1 MTDPVVPSA
10 TAVLQARGLTKS
22 FPGVRALDRADLT
35 CRPGRV
41 HALVGENG
49 AGKSTL
55 VRILTGNQLADEGE
69 LLVDGRPMRFTSPRE
84 ALAAGITAVYQEL
97 TVLPAMS
104 VADNVMLG
112 QERTARG
119 RLDRGAQAREVRD
132 ALSRVGLADLD
143 PSTPAENLSLAN
155 QQLVE
160 IARALVR
167 RSRVIILDEP
177 SAVLSGD
184 KLEALFDVVRG
195 LAAEG
200 VAVVYISHLLEE
212 VTDLADDV
220 TVLRDG
226 SVVSTGPA
234 EDYDIPR
241 IIRDMVGRDVDTFFP
256 PLPRPR
262 DEVVLRV
269 SGLVPRSSTRSPQ
282 PLDLELRAGEIVGVA
297 GLVGSGRSR
306 LLRTIAGE
314 HPREA
319 GAVQVGGRPVP
330 PSVRRAIAAGVV
342 LVPEERKTEGLVLP
356 LPVRANTTL
365 AALGQVLRLGFFAP
379 GRERAVFREEQ
390 RRLGI
395 KASDPDQGTWQLS
408 GGNQQKVV
416 LAKWLRRGPRVL
428 LLDEPTRG
436 VDVGAKTE
444 IYRLVTALAEDGLA
458 VLMVSS
464 DLPEVLGM
472 SHRVLVCRGGGV
484 VAELT
489 GDEIDEENVMHVV
502 LDTAGATR

>member
-1 MTDPVVPSA
+1 MTGAMAPST
-10 TAVLQARGLTKS
+10 TAVLQARGLSKS

-55 VRILTGNQLADEGE
+55 VRILTGNQLPDEGE
-69 LLVDGRPMRFTSPRE
+69 LLLDGQPVRFDSPRE

-119 RLDRGAQAREVRD
+119 MLDRAAQDREVRQ
-132 ALSRVGLADLD
+132 ALARVGLADVD
-143 PSTPAENLSLAN
+143 PRRPAEELSLAN

-167 RSRVIILDEP
+167 RSRVIVLDEP

-184 KLEALFDVVRG
+184 KLEALFSVVRG
-195 LAAEG
+195 LAADG
-200 VAVVYISHLLEE
+200 VAVIYISHLLEE
-212 VTDLADDV
+212 VTGLADDV

-226 SVVSTGPA
+226 RVVSSGPA
-234 EDYDIPR
+234 AEYDIPR
-241 IIRDMVGRDVDTFFP
+241 IIRDMVGRDVDAVFP
-256 PLPRPR
+256 SLPEPG
-262 DEVVLRV
+262 DAVALRV
-269 SGLVPRSSTRSPQ
+269 RGLVPRSSTRPPA
-282 PLDLELRAGEIVGVA
+282 PLDLDLRAGEIVGVA

-306 LLRTIAGE
+306 LLRTLAGE
-314 HPREA
+314 HPRVA
-319 GAVQVGGRPVP
+319 GTVEVSGRPVP

-365 AALGQVLRLGFFAP
+365 AALGQVLRGGFLS
-379 GRERAVFREEQ
+379 GSRERAVFLEEQ
-390 RRLGI
+390 QRLGI

-408 GGNQQKVV
+408 GGNQQKIV
-416 LAKWLRRGPRVL
+416 LAKWLRRGPKVL

-444 IYRLVTALAEDGLA
+444 IYRLITGLAAEGMA

-484 VAELT
+484 VGELT
-489 GDEIDEENVMHVV
+489 GEDINEENVMHVV
-502 LDTAGATR
+502 LDTAGAPR

>member
-1 MTDPVVPSA
+1 MGSSTP
-10 TAVLQARGLTKS
+10 AVLEARGLTKS

-55 VRILTGNQLADEGE
+55 VRILTGNQAPDEGE
-69 LLVDGRPMRFTSPRE
+69 LLMDGEPIRFASPRE
-84 ALAAGITAVYQEL
+84 ALAAGVTAVYQEL

-112 QERTARG
+112 QERTTRG
-119 RLDRGAQAREVRD
+119 MVDRRAHDGAVRA
-132 ALSRVGLADLD
+132 ALARVGLGDID
-143 PSTPAENLSLAN
+143 PGMAAEELSLAN

-167 RSRVIILDEP
+167 KSRVIVLDEP

-184 KLEALFDVVRG
+184 KLEALFTVVRG
-195 LAAEG
+195 LAADG

-226 SVVSTGPA
+226 RVVSTGPA
-234 EDYDIPR
+234 AEYDIPR
-241 IIRDMVGRDVDTFFP
+241 IIRDMVGRDVDTVFP
-256 PLPRPR
+256 PLTQPRA
-262 DEVVLRV
+262 DVVLRIR
-269 SGLVPRSSTRSPQ
+269 GLVPASSTRTPA
-282 PLDLELRAGEIVGVA
+282 PLDLDVCAGEVVGVA

-306 LLRTIAGE
+306 LLRTLAGD
-314 HPREA
+314 HARVA
-319 GAVQVGGRPVP
+319 GTVEVDGRPVP

-365 AALGQVLRLGFFAP
+365 ASLDQILRTGFLSVP
-379 GRERAVFREEQ
+379 RERAVFREEQ
-390 RRLGI
+390 ARLGI
-395 KASDPDQGTWQLS
+395 RASGPEQGTWQLS
-408 GGNQQKVV
+408 GGNQQKIV

-444 IYRLVTALAEDGLA
+444 IYRVVAALAAEGMA

-464 DLPEVLGM
+464 DLPEVLSL

-489 GDEIDEENVMHVV
+489 GDDIDEENVMHVV
-502 LDTAGATR
+502 LNTGGVVPR

>member
-1 MTDPVVPSA
+1 MASGT
-10 TAVLQARGLTKS
+10 TAVLQARGLSKS

-55 VRILTGNQLADEGE
+55 VRILTGNQLPDEGE
-69 LLVDGRPMRFTSPRE
+69 LLLDGAPVRFHSPRE

-97 TVLPAMS
+97 TLLPGMS

-112 QERTARG
+112 QERVVRG
-119 RLDRGAQAREVRD
+119 VVDRRAQDREVRD
-132 ALSRVGLADLD
+132 ALTRVGLADLD
-143 PSTPAENLSLAN
+143 PRTRAEELSLAN

-167 RSRVIILDEP
+167 RSRVIVLDEP

-184 KLEALFDVVRG
+184 KLEALFTVVRN
-195 LAAEG
+195 LAADG

-226 SVVSTGPA
+226 SVVSSGPA
-234 EDYDIPR
+234 AEYGISR
-241 IIRDMVGRDVDTFFP
+241 IIREMVGRDVDTVFP
-256 PLPRPR
+256 SLPEPQ

-269 SGLVPRSSTRSPQ
+269 RGLVPASTNRAPA
-282 PLDLELRAGEIVGVA
+282 PLDLDLRAGEIVGVA

-306 LLRTIAGE
+306 LLRTLAGG
-314 HPREA
+314 HPRVA
-319 GAVQVGGRPVP
+319 GTVEVAGRPVP

-342 LVPEERKTEGLVLP
+342 LVPEERKTEGLVLS

-365 AALGQVLRLGFFAP
+365 AALGQVLRGGFLSDT
-379 GRERAVFREEQ
+379 REREVFAEEQ

-408 GGNQQKVV
+408 GGNQQKIV
-416 LAKWLRRGPRVL
+416 LAKWLRRRPRVL

-436 VDVGAKTE
+436 IDVGAKTE
-444 IYRLVTALAEDGLA
+444 IYRLVTALAAEGMA

-464 DLPEVLGM
+464 DLPEVLGL

-484 VAELT
+484 VGELT
-489 GDEIDEENVMHVV
+489 GADINEENVMHVA
-502 LDTAGATR
+502 LATPGAAR

>member
-1 MTDPVVPSA
+1 MASS

-22 FPGVRALDRADLT
+22 FPGVRALDRADLS

-55 VRILTGNQLADEGE
+55 VRILTGNQLPDEGE
-69 LLVDGRPMRFTSPRE
+69 VLLDGQPVRFAGPRE
-84 ALAAGITAVYQEL
+84 AMAAGISAVYQEL

-112 QERTARG
+112 QERTSRG
-119 RLDRGAQAREVRD
+119 LLDRAAQDREVRA
-132 ALSRVGLADLD
+132 ALARVGLGDLD
-143 PSTPAENLSLAN
+143 PRTRAEDLSLAN
-155 QQLVE
+155 RQLVE

-167 RSRVIILDEP
+167 RSRVIVLDEP

-184 KLEALFDVVRG
+184 KLEALFTVVRG

-226 SVVSTGPA
+226 AVVSTGPA
-234 EDYDIPR
+234 AEYDIPR
-241 IIRDMVGRDVDTFFP
+241 IIREMVGRDVDAVFP
-256 PLPRPR
+256 PLPEPTG
-262 DEVVLRV
+262 EVVLRV
-269 SGLVPRSSTRSPQ
+269 RGLVPASSSRAPES
-282 PLDLELRAGEIVGVA
+282 LDLDVRAGEIVGVA
-297 GLVGSGRSR
+297 GMVGSGRSR
-306 LLRTIAGE
+306 LLRSLAGE
-314 HPREA
+314 HPRAA
-319 GAVQVGGRPVP
+319 GTVEVAGRPVP
-330 PSVRRAIAAGVV
+330 TGTRRAIAAGVA

-365 AALGQVLRLGFFAP
+365 AALGQVLRGGFLSTR
-379 GRERAVFREEQ
+379 REREVFREEQ
-390 RRLGI
+390 ARLGI
-395 KASDPDQGTWQLS
+395 RASDPEQGTWQLS

-416 LAKWLRRGPRVL
+416 LAKWLRRNPRVL

-436 VDVGAKTE
+436 VDVGAKAE
-444 IYRLVTALAEDGLA
+444 IYRLVAALSADGMA
-458 VLMVSS
+458 VVMVSS
-464 DLPEVLGM
+464 DLPEVLGL
-472 SHRVLVCRGGGV
+472 SHRVLVCRAGGV
-484 VAELT
+484 AGELA
-489 GDEIDEENVMHVV
+489 GDAINEENVMHIA
-502 LDTAGATR
+502 LDTAGSDR

>member
-1 MTDPVVPSA
+1 MSGDTASTA
-10 TAVLQARGLTKS
+10 SAVLEGRGLSKS

-55 VRILTGNQLADEGE
+55 VRILTGNQQPDEGE
-69 LLVDGRPMRFTSPRE
+69 LLLDGTPVRFASPRE

-97 TVLPAMS
+97 TVLPAMT

-119 RLDRGAQAREVRD
+119 VLDRKAQDREVRD
-132 ALSRVGLADLD
+132 ALTRVGLSDID
-143 PSTPAENLSLAN
+143 PSTLAEELSLAN
-155 QQLVE
+155 RQLVE

-184 KLEALFDVVRG
+184 KLEALFSVVRS
-195 LAAEG
+195 LAADG

-212 VTDLADDV
+212 ITDLADDV

-226 SVVSTGPA
+226 RVVSTGPA
-234 EDYDIPR
+234 GEYDIPR
-241 IIRDMVGRDVDTFFP
+241 IIRDMVGRDVDTVFP
-256 PLPRPR
+256 PLPPPR

-269 SGLVPRSSTRSPQ
+269 RGLVPASTTRIPE
-282 PLDLELRAGEIVGVA
+282 PLDLDLRAGEIVGLA

-306 LLRTIAGE
+306 LLRALAGE
-314 HPREA
+314 HPRVA
-319 GAVQVGGRPVP
+319 GTVEVDGRPVP
-330 PSVRRAIAAGVV
+330 ASVRKAIAAGVV

-365 AALGQVLRLGFFAP
+365 AALGQVLRGGFLSGA
-379 GRERAVFREEQ
+379 RERAVFREEQ
-390 RRLGI
+390 GRLGI
-395 KASDPDQGTWQLS
+395 KASGPEQGTWQLS
-408 GGNQQKVV
+408 GGNQQKIV

-444 IYRLVTALAEDGLA
+444 IYRLVTELAAQGMG

-464 DLPEVLGM
+464 DLPEVIGL

-484 VAELT
+484 VGELA
-489 GDEIDEENVMHVV
+489 GDDITEENVMHVV
-502 LDTAGATR
+502 LDTAGVPR

>member
-1 MTDPVVPSA
+1 VSA
-10 TAVLQARGLTKS
+10 ATHAVLEARGLGKS
-22 FPGVRALDRADLT
+22 FPGVRALDRADLL

-55 VRILTGNQLADEGE
+55 VRILTGNQAPDEGE
-69 LLVDGRPMRFTSPRE
+69 LLLDGEPVRFASPRE

-104 VADNVMLG
+104 VTDNVMLG
-112 QERTARG
+112 QERTRRG
-119 RLDRGAQAREVRD
+119 TLDRRAADREVRA
-132 ALSRVGLADLD
+132 ALARVGLGDVD
-143 PSTPAENLSLAN
+143 PGIRAEELSLAN
-155 QQLVE
+155 RQLVE

-167 RSRVIILDEP
+167 RSRVIVLDEP

-184 KLEALFDVVRG
+184 KLEALFTVVRG
-195 LAAEG
+195 LAADG

-226 SVVSTGPA
+226 RVVSTGEA
-234 EDYDIPR
+234 GAYDIPR
-241 IIRDMVGRDVDTFFP
+241 IIREMVGRDVDAVFP
-256 PLPRPR
+256 PLPEPR
-262 DEVVLRV
+262 EEVALRV
-269 SGLVPRSSTRSPQ
+269 RGLVPVSSTRRPRAVD
-282 PLDLELRAGEIVGVA
+282 LDVRAGEIVGVA

-306 LLRTIAGE
+306 FLRTLAGA

-319 GAVQVGGRPVP
+319 GTVEVGGRPVP
-330 PSVRRAIAAGVV
+330 ADLRRAIATGVA

-365 AALGQVLRLGFFAP
+365 AALGQVVRGGFLS
-379 GRERAVFREEQ
+379 GRRERDVFREEQ
-390 RRLGI
+390 QRLGI
-395 KASDPDQGTWQLS
+395 RASGPEQGTWQLS
-408 GGNQQKVV
+408 GGNQQKIV
-416 LAKWLRRGPRVL
+416 LAKWLRRSPRVL

-436 VDVGAKTE
+436 VDVGAKAE
-444 IYRLVTALAEDGLA
+444 IYRLVAALAAEGMA
-458 VLMVSS
+458 VVMVSS
-464 DLPEVLGM
+464 DLPEVLGL

-484 VAELT
+484 AGEVAGADIT
-489 GDEIDEENVMHVV
+489 EENVMHMA
-502 LDTAGATR
+502 LDTAGAAR